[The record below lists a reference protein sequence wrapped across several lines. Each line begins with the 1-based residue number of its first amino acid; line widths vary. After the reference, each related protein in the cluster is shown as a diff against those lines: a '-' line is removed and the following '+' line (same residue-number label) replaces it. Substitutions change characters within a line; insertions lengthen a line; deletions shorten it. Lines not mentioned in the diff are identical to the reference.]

1 MRPGI
6 NCLLKQNLS
15 KKYNFMD
22 FADLKNKTE
31 KELKELLMEKRQQ
44 VRELRFKVHEKQL
57 KNVREIKKA
66 KAVIARILT
75 LINNKYGKN
84 ITAKN

>member
-1 MRPGI
+1 
-6 NCLLKQNLS
+6 
-15 KKYNFMD
+15 MD